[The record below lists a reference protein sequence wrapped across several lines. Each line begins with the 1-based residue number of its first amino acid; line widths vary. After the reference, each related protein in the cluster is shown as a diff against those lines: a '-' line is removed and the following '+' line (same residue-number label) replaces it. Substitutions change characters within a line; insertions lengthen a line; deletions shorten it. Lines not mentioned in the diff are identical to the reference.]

1 MHAYGRCKPM
11 TPESHAYDAD
21 EVHAY
26 ACLWE
31 MHACGRC
38 TSMRDAR
45 LEDEHLWDTRL
56 WEMHACYKYQLLSYL
71 PFSIFSFTSI
81 MHRTVSSFHYI
92 YHTLHGCS

>member
-1 MHAYGRCKPM
+1 M

-56 WEMHACYKYQLLSYL
+56 WEMPTYGRYTPMGDARLLQIPAAFVPAL
-71 PFSIFSFTSI
+71 
-81 MHRTVSSFHYI
+81 
-92 YHTLHGCS
+92 